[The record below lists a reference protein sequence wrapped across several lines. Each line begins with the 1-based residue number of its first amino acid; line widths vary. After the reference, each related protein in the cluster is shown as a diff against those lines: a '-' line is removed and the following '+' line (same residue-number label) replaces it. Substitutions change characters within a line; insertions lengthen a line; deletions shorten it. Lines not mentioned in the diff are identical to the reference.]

1 MVLTVRF
8 ARTKTG
14 HRIPVRPTT
23 LLRSLSVKV
32 SIGVGVCSCAPPQV
46 QRPCLLQRACAEEDR
61 GEGVEVVKLTQ
72 LLGLQ
77 GLDSLIIPDSES
89 TAMAMFAN
97 YPTRCLGTVLYS
109 CSFTAFAIA
118 CIGRGNFMMNDMM
131 EISSI

>member
-46 QRPCLLQRACAEEDR
+46 QRPCLLQRAWSVCAEEDR

-97 YPTRCLGTVLYS
+97 YPTRCLDPFIFSV
-109 CSFTAFAIA
+109 
-118 CIGRGNFMMNDMM
+118 
-131 EISSI
+131 